1 MAEHLFKKYK
11 KQFISDLGKK
21 ALSDDQLDK
30 LGKQMIGDKY
40 IGTFAQDKLP
50 MTSGYFIV
58 NVDTSKR
65 INTDK
70 AHWIGIYQT
79 EKCMYVYD
87 SYGRHTENVLPIIYR
102 KTKKKIVDSKHDP
115 EQFKYT
121 ELCGH
126 LSMAFLCVVKELG
139 IRKALTI

>member
-1 MAEHLFKKYK
+1 MADRLFKKKK
-11 KQFISDLGKK
+11 KQFISELGKK
-21 ALSDDQLDK
+21 ALSDEQLNK

-40 IGTFAQDKLP
+40 IGTYAQDKLP
-50 MTSGYFIV
+50 MPSGYFIV

-70 AHWIGIYQT
+70 AHWLGIYQT

-87 SYGRHTENVLPIIYR
+87 SYGRHTRFILPIIFN
-102 KTKKKIVDSKHDP
+102 KTKKRIVDSKHDP
-115 EQFKYT
+115 EQYGYS

-126 LSMAFLCVVKELG
+126 LAMAWLCVVRDKG
-139 IRKALTI
+139 IRQALTI

>member
-1 MAEHLFKKYK
+1 MADRLFKNKK
-11 KQFISDLGKK
+11 KQFISELGKK
-21 ALSDDQLDK
+21 ALSDEQLNK
-30 LGKQMIGDKY
+30 LGKQMFGDKY

-87 SYGRHTENVLPIIYR
+87 SYGRHTRFILPIIFN
-102 KTKKKIVDSKHDP
+102 KTKKRIVDSKHDP
-115 EQFKYT
+115 EQYGYS

-126 LSMAFLCVVKELG
+126 LAMAWLCVVRDKG
-139 IRKALTI
+139 IRQALTI